1 VLSIFLNLD
10 DIECNNGDKLWNK
23 MKIDSKD
30 HLIKGTYENISENLI
45 LLLNVLSTKER
56 HFKITSEHFR
66 KYGQISHSHENT
78 E

>member
-1 VLSIFLNLD
+1 
-10 DIECNNGDKLWNK
+10 